1 MTIITTG
8 RLQVGETSDRQ
19 RAAVQ
24 VASDGTA
31 LGSVQGYLSGLVLTK
46 TAGLSWSLS
55 TGRAVIAAA
64 NAANGP
70 VIATVTVAETGA
82 WAAGDATR
90 DRIDILTLSIDETAT
105 IANGNPPVKVNIIQG
120 AYPAAGGPLAPAVP
134 AGQLALWQE
143 YIAAGT
149 SVATGWDTTKLTD
162 LRQQLLGGLAP
173 ANPAVPFAMAAGTAS
188 ITVASGA
195 NTGSVA
201 ITFPAGRFSVAP
213 KVTLGMSNA
222 QGGSQSFIPRSYNET
237 ATGATVALYIAP
249 FATATAP
256 NGFTQ
261 TIDWVAVQM
270 TATAAAG

>member
-31 LGSVQGYLSGLVLTK
+31 LGNVQGYLSGLVLTK

-55 TGRAVIAAA
+55 TGRGIIAAA

-82 WAAGDATR
+82 WAPGDATR
-90 DRIDILTLSIDETAT
+90 DRIDILTLLIDETAT
-105 IANGNPPVKVNIIQG
+105 VANGNPPVKVNIIQG
-120 AYPAAGGPLAPAVP
+120 AYPAAGSPVAPAVP
-134 AGQLALWQE
+134 AGQLPLWQE

-149 SVATGWDTTKLTD
+149 SVSTGWDTTKLTD

-173 ANPAVPFAMAAGTAS
+173 ANPAVPFAMAAGTATL
-188 ITVASGA
+188 TVASGA
-195 NTGSVA
+195 NNASMA

-213 KVTLGMSNA
+213 KLIVSMSNA
-222 QGGSQSFIPRSYNET
+222 PGNSQSFIPRSYNET
-237 ATGATVALYIAP
+237 ATGATVAIYIAP
-249 FATATAP
+249 FATNTAP
-256 NGFTQ
+256 GGFSLN
-261 TIDWVAVQM
+261 IDWVAVQM
-270 TATAAAG
+270 TAAAAAG

>member
-1 MTIITTG
+1 MTILTTG

-31 LGSVQGYLSGLVLTK
+31 LGSVQGYIAGLTLTK

-82 WAAGDATR
+82 WAPGDATR
-90 DRIDILTLSIDETAT
+90 DRIDILTLLIDETAT
-105 IANGNPPVKVNIIQG
+105 VGNGNPPVKVNIIQG
-120 AYPAAGGPLAPAVP
+120 AYPASGSPVAPTVP

-149 SVATGWDTTKLTD
+149 SVSTGWDTTKLTD

-173 ANPAVPFAMAAGTAS
+173 ANPAVPFAMAAGTATIS
-188 ITVASGA
+188 IASGA
-195 NTGSVA
+195 NTGSIA
-201 ITFPAGRFSVAP
+201 ITFPPGRFTLPP
-213 KVTLGMSNA
+213 KVTLGMSDA
-222 QGGSQSFIPRSYNET
+222 HGGSQSFIARSYNQT

-249 FATATAP
+249 FTTATAP
-256 NGFTQ
+256 NAFSQ
-261 TIDWVAVQM
+261 NVDWVAVQM
-270 TATAAAG
+270 SSASAAG